1 VMFLSFVMI
10 IVFWGAFEQAGG
22 LMNLY
27 ASEKTNRVLDFIH
40 FEVPAPW
47 FQSVNSF
54 FIITLGTTIAAFWY
68 NRKKKGKEASS
79 ILKMAI
85 GIIIMGWGFL
95 FMSAASMQYQDQGS
109 SAMYWLILAYLF
121 HTIGELCASPVALSY
136 VTKLAPLKYASLM
149 MGAYFAAT
157 GMGNYVAGWV
167 GEWSQTAGELQIFT
181 GIAIFCTIF
190 GILVLLFLKPLKR
203 LAHGAEDFS
212 ESTLDNP
219 LKNTEGIEV
228 Q

>member
-1 VMFLSFVMI
+1 LRFLRHGF
-10 IVFWGAFEQAGG
+10 
-22 LMNLY
+22 Y
-27 ASEKTNRVLDFIH
+27 
-40 FEVPAPW
+40 
-47 FQSVNSF
+47 SF